1 VAYVRK
7 VRTASGAVAVQVV
20 RKDRGRVVILAH
32 VGSAHT
38 DAELGILLDEAR
50 QIVTGEQ
57 EALDIEV
64 PARPERIE
72 DVPDWRTSTL
82 IPAPAA
88 PKGAPVGSGRTAA
101 TSSRLLYDVLGAVYD
116 WLGFDAVADPVFR
129 DLVIAR
135 IVEPTSKLDSLR
147 VLADLGA
154 ELVSYK
160 TIDRH
165 VRMIESGGYRD
176 VVAEKCFSYATDC
189 GGLSLLLYDVTT
201 LYFEAESEDDLR
213 KVGYSKERRVDP
225 QIVVGLL
232 VDRTGFP
239 LEIGCY
245 EGNTAE
251 TTTIVPI
258 VTSFIERHGLNGASM
273 VVAADAGMLSASNL
287 KALDALGL
295 SFIVGSRMTKA
306 PGDLESHFHWNGDV
320 FTDGQVIDTATPRHG
335 NTKVNDPALRAEPV
349 WNRDTHPGAWRAIW
363 SYSAK
368 RARRD
373 QKTLA
378 AQEARARAIVGGDK
392 KAKSARFVK
401 VRGDDRTFDE
411 AGLARAQSLVGLKG
425 YVTNLPAEV
434 MPAAEVITKYHDLW
448 HVEKSFRMSKTDL
461 NARPMFN
468 RVRDAIEAHLTIVFT
483 ALAVSHCVQ
492 ARTGLAIGK
501 IVKQLRPLRSATIVI
516 NGATQSFPPEI
527 PEPQRKILTHLGFK
541 PGY

>member
-1 VAYVRK
+1 VTYVRK
-7 VRTASGAVAVQVV
+7 VRTASGAVAVQVA
-20 RKDRGRVVILAH
+20 RKDRGRVVVLAH

-38 DAELGILLDEAR
+38 DAELGILLDAAR
-50 QIVTGEQ
+50 QIVVGEQ
-57 EALDIEV
+57 ESLDIEV
-64 PARPERIE
+64 PVRPARVEE
-72 DVPDWRTSTL
+72 VPDWRTSTL

-88 PKGAPVGSGRTAA
+88 PKGAAVGSGRTAA

-116 WLGFDAVADPVFR
+116 WLGFGTVADAVFR

-135 IVEPTSKLDSLR
+135 IVEPSSKLDSPQ

-154 ELVSYK
+154 DLMSYK

-165 VRMIESGGYRD
+165 VRKIHDARYRD
-176 VVAEKCFSYATDC
+176 VIAAKCFTYAFDC

-213 KVGYSKERRVDP
+213 RVGYSKERRIDP

-258 VTSFIERHGLNGASM
+258 VTSFIERHELAGAPM

-287 KALDALGL
+287 KALDELGL
-295 SFIVGSRMTKA
+295 SFIVGSRTTKA

-320 FTDGQVIDTATPRHG
+320 FTDGQIIDTITPRHG

-349 WNRDTHPGAWRAIW
+349 WNPDTHPGAWRAIW

-378 AQEARARAIVGGDK
+378 AQEARARAIVAGEK

-401 VRGDDRTFDE
+401 VSGDDRRFDQ

-425 YVTNLPAEV
+425 YVTNVPV
-434 MPAAEVITKYHDLW
+434 KMMPAAEVTAKYHDLW

-461 NARPMFN
+461 DARPVFN

-483 ALAVSHCVQ
+483 ALAVSHCIQ
-492 ARTGLAIGK
+492 TRTGLAIAK
-501 IVKQLRPLRSATIVI
+501 VVKQLRPLRSATIVI
-516 NGATQSFPPEI
+516 NGATQTFPPEI
-527 PEPQRKILTHLGFK
+527 PKQQRKILTHLGFK